1 MLDDFVNLRPLKG
14 AAHLLAEKADW
25 PALYDRER
33 LSKNKVKV
41 TSATCVFKNVTMRL

>member
-1 MLDDFVNLRPLKG
+1 MNLRPLKG

-41 TSATCVFKNVTMRL
+41 TSATCVFEGVSLRQ